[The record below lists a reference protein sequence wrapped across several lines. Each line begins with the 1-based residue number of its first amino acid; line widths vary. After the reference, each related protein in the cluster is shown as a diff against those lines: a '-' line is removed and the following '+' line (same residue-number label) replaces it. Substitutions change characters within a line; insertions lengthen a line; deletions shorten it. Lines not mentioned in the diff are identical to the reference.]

1 MSSVRAVTVAM
12 MLLRPLLFLPVVA
25 AEWACHVDAACRVAG
40 PGSRG
45 RGGDRGDVRIQEDRA
60 AAGGDRP
67 GPAGRVAARRG
78 VRGRVRGPRPPG
90 IFAVAAGAGHGAAAG
105 REPDRP
111 DGRGGGPDP
120 AGLEI
125 PARPAPGRPRVRPF
139 SAAGIPGEGRGRGTG
154 AGAAGRAAG

>member
-12 MLLRPLLFLPVVA
+12 MLLRPLLFLPVGA
-25 AEWACHVDAACRVAG
+25 AEWACHVDAACPVAG

-67 GPAGRVAARRG
+67 GPAGRVAARRE
-78 VRGRVRGPRPPG
+78 VRGRVRGPRTPG
-90 IFAVAAGAGHGAAAG
+90 LAAVAAGAGHGAAAG

-111 DGRGGGPDP
+111 DGRGGRPDP
-120 AGLEI
+120 PGLEI
-125 PARPAPGRPRVRPF
+125 PAPPPPPTPPVPPF
-139 SAAGIPGEGRGRGTG
+139 HA
-154 AGAAGRAAG
+154 